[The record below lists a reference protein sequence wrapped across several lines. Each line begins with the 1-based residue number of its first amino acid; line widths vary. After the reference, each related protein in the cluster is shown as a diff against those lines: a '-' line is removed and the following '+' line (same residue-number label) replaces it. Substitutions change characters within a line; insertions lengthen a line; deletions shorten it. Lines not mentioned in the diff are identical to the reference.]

1 MAGTEAS
8 FIPALFMRNMQLHK
22 IIIDKRNENP
32 KKALSFVNQ
41 VIQNNYPPNIDA
53 LIDNFDKALSHPDKK
68 DLDNL
73 CKRVVKALSNVIK

>member
-1 MAGTEAS
+1 MVRKSKNGNS
-8 FIPALFMRNMQLHK
+8 RGLHK